1 MFKRVL
7 FALALVSMVF
17 VAGADQIKPNDYCFG
32 VMGFEGD
39 GGPIFIIADEKE
51 FKHNGVYAG
60 PPPEL
65 VPAGFLVNP
74 YSDVTFEYQGTIS
87 AGRASLIAAGFKEC
101 PEIVP

>member
-1 MFKRVL
+1 MVKRFLVVL
-7 FALALVSMVF
+7 AFVSMAV
-17 VAGADQIKPNDYCFG
+17 VTGGDQIKPNDYCFG

-39 GGPIFIIADEKE
+39 GGPTFIIADEKAY
-51 FKHNGVYAG
+51 KHDGAYAG

-74 YSDVTFEYQGTIS
+74 YSDVTFEYQGTIA
-87 AGRASLIAAGFKEC
+87 AGRVALLDAGFKEC